1 MRRRESRAT
10 ARARRAR
17 VRARPSPRRLL
28 SVSRNALAAANVARK
43 SFLAPSSRLRRR
55 ARFRRTTCAAFQ
67 AARRRIRSR
76 VVSARSYRLHLRAN
90 LDGESRRAR
99 GDEDER
105 AELRRERFSVSRRG
119 VRHRAPRRV
128 RSSAAGAGAARA
140 GGDVGDERA
149 RGGVD
154 LVLVGEALRDA
165 LEALADADEVA
176 GAERGGGAFH
186 GVRVEGERAGRLR
199 VVGRFMTLGGD
210 QASREL
216 RLRRGDEIVVERVEE
231 EGVIAANPMDAGGG
245 KVGEGTGGGVAR
257 NVTNRRGSGRGREGR
272 EGSGRRG
279 GMERVVEG

>member
-1 MRRRESRAT
+1 MKRGEFQSVDAPTRRGGVANLAPQLARGEREF
-10 ARARRAR
+10 ARARRLGVSLR
-17 VRARPSPRRLL
+17 VAQRPRRRERREKV
-28 SVSRNALAAANVARK
+28 VSRAVVEA
-43 SFLAPSSRLRRR
+43 SSTR
-55 ARFRRTTCAAFQ
+55 AGFGEKTSLRFRDAT
-67 AARRRIRSR
+67 RRSDSR

-90 LDGESRRAR
+90 LDGESKRAR

-119 VRHRAPRRV
+119 VRHRKRRDASQFRGV
-128 RSSAAGAGAARA
+128 GGERSEFR
-140 GGDVGDERA
+140 GDVGDERA
-149 RGGVD
+149 RCGVT

-199 VVGRFMTLGGD
+199 VVGASLGGD

-231 EGVIAANPMDAGGG
+231 EGVIAANLMDAGGG
-245 KVGEGTGGGVAR
+245 GRWA
-257 NVTNRRGSGRGREGR
+257 RGRAAVSR
-272 EGSGRRG
+272 ES
-279 GMERVVEG
+279 